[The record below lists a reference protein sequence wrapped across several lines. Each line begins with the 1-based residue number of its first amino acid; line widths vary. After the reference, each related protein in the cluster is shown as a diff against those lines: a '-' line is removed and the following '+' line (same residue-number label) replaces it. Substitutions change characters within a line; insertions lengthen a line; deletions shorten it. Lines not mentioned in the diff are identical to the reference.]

1 MFPDT
6 WKKVIGKDD
15 THDHKILI
23 ILHETETVFVRM
35 IHGVATFFVEQ
46 LPVLFRRMLSWL
58 YAKFVLTVR
67 IAVKLTRV
75 IAVILAWLCIV
86 FGALV
91 LFPGIISGT
100 WASLAM
106 IASAWGLKRRLKRQ
120 TALATTVSS
129 GALFEVPAN

>member
-1 MFPDT
+1 MFLAT
-6 WKKVIGKDD
+6 WKKVVGKDD
-15 THDHKILI
+15 THDHKILVV
-23 ILHETETVFVRM
+23 LHDTETVFVRM

-46 LPVLFRRMLSWL
+46 LPILFRRMLSWL

-67 IAVKLTRV
+67 IAVKLARV

-91 LFPGIISGT
+91 LFPGVLSGT
-100 WASLAM
+100 WVVLAL